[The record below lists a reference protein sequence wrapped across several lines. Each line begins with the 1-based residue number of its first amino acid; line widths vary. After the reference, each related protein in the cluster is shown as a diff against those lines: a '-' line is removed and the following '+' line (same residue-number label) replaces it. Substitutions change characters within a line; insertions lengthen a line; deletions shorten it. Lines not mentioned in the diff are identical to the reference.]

1 MKHLIVLSGPIGV
14 GKSSF
19 FEALETFGAER
30 ISTRSY
36 ILDTTGCENERRA
49 LQDAGD
55 RLDRETDGGWVE
67 YKRVRFISKK
77 LICIH
82 GQRNRIGKGT
92 IITDGDYSSRT

>member
-36 ILDTTGCENERRA
+36 ILDTTA
-49 LQDAGD
+49 LDKQASIAAAIEIVEQTTAG
-55 RLDRETDGGWVE
+55 
-67 YKRVRFISKK
+67 
-77 LICIH
+77 
-82 GQRNRIGKGT
+82 
-92 IITDGDYSSRT
+92 

>member
-55 RLDRETDGGWVE
+55 RLDRETDVGWVADAVE
-67 YKRVRFISKK
+67 P
-77 LICIH
+77 
-82 GQRNRIGKGT
+82 
-92 IITDGDYSSRT
+92 